1 VNDIFNFHPL
11 VNLLHMSLF
20 LPKWYKILQPPTT
33 QMQHHCPSSTSNLP
47 HTSSISNKSFETYGL
62 VLCNEGNCLGNCKD
76 RHLLYIY
83 NLKSI
88 VHYSQRLPMHSWEI
102 LQHFRAISSYF
113 SFIACDFD
121 FKILVEWAKNS
132 FR

>member
-11 VNLLHMSLF
+11 VNLLHISLF

-47 HTSSISNKSFETYGL
+47 HTSSIPNKSFETYGL

-76 RHLLYIY
+76 RHLLYI
-83 NLKSI
+83 
-88 VHYSQRLPMHSWEI
+88 Q
-102 LQHFRAISSYF
+102 
-113 SFIACDFD
+113 
-121 FKILVEWAKNS
+121 FKIQRPLFSAPANALMENFTTFSCYQLIFFIYCVR
-132 FR
+132 FRF